1 MEFNNY
7 SGKKV
12 LIMGIQTSGISAAFL
27 LRSME
32 AKVILYDDAI
42 NRNFYDF
49 ETVDNT
55 TVFEILKDI
64 DVIVVSPAIPK
75 THFVLKEAEKYKIYV
90 IAEMELGSSMLSCK
104 QIMVTG
110 TNGKTTIVNM
120 LEKLLLS
127 AGLKVKAMGNIG
139 YPVTQVV
146 LDRMELDY
154 AIIEV
159 SSFQLE
165 HAHNIKPYISVIT
178 NLAPDHLDRYDSY
191 LDYVNT
197 KQNICK
203 LQDSSDYIFV
213 NNEDGAARRFVKV
226 TKATPIAI
234 STRTTLSAIYIK
246 DNFFM
251 MEDTSLCHVKDCKLR
266 GEHNKFN
273 LLMALNIGYLLG
285 VKKEHLTNLIKDYTL
300 LPNRVEY
307 ITTINGI
314 SYYNDSKGTN
324 IHACRFAIES
334 IEGKVGLI
342 MGGSDKNEDFCE
354 FFENI
359 DPKVVKVAV
368 TGGNAEKI
376 YNSALK
382 MGYTNI
388 SISKE
393 LVDAVELLSN
403 SKNVDNV
410 LLSPG
415 CASFDRYKNY
425 AERGDKFREIV
436 YGIKA

>member
-1 MEFNNY
+1 MEFYNY

-32 AKVILYDDAI
+32 AKVILYDDAT

-49 ETVDNT
+49 ETVDST
-55 TVFEILKDI
+55 TVFDVIKDI
-64 DVIVVSPAIPK
+64 DVIVVSPAIAK
-75 THFVLKEAEKYKIYV
+75 THFVLKEADKYKIFV
-90 IAEMELGSSMLSCK
+90 IGELELGSSLLNCK

-120 LEKLLLS
+120 LEKLLQS
-127 AGLKVKAMGNIG
+127 AGFKVKAMGNIG

-146 LDRMELDY
+146 LDKIELDY
-154 AIIEV
+154 AVIEV

-165 HAHNIKPYISVIT
+165 HAHKIKPYISVIT
-178 NLAPDHLDRYDSY
+178 NLAPDHMDRYESY
-191 LDYVNT
+191 ADYVAT

-203 LQDSSDYIFV
+203 LQDSDDYIFV
-213 NNEDGAARRFVKV
+213 NNEDGAARRFVKF
-226 TKATPIAI
+226 TNATPIAV
-234 STRTTLSAIYIK
+234 STRSSLSSIYIK

-251 MEDTSLCHVKDCKLR
+251 MEDISLCHVKECRLR

-285 VKKEHLTNLIKDYTL
+285 VKKEHLTNLIKDYSL

-324 IHACRFAIES
+324 IHACRYAIDS
-334 IEGKVGLI
+334 IEGKIGLI
-342 MGGSDKNEDFCE
+342 MGGSDKNEDFCD

-359 DPKVVKVAV
+359 DPKVIKVTV

-382 MGYTNI
+382 MGFTNI
-388 SISKE
+388 YISKE
-393 LVDAVELLSN
+393 LVEAVEILSN
-403 SKNVDNV
+403 SKGVDNI

>member
-1 MEFNNY
+1 MDIFNY
-7 SGKKV
+7 SGKRV

-27 LRSME
+27 LRSLN
-32 AKVILYDDAI
+32 AKVILYDDAT
-42 NRNFYDF
+42 NRNFYDYD
-49 ETVDNT
+49 TVNSV
-55 TVFEILKDI
+55 TVMDILKDI

-75 THFVLKEAEKYKIYV
+75 NHSVLKEAEKYKTFV
-90 IAEMELGSSMLSCK
+90 IGELELGCSFLTCK

-146 LDRMELDY
+146 LDKIELDY

-165 HAHNIKPYISVIT
+165 HAHFIKPYISVIT
-178 NLAPDHLDRYDSY
+178 NLAPDHMDRYDSY

-203 LQDSSDYIFV
+203 LQDKNDYIFV

-226 TKATPIAI
+226 TEATPVAI
-234 STRTTLSAIYIK
+234 SPRAALSPIFIK

-273 LLMALNIGYLLG
+273 LLMALNIGFLLG

-324 IHACRFAIES
+324 IHACRFAIDS
-334 IEGKVGLI
+334 IDGKIGLI

-388 SISKE
+388 TISRE

-403 SKNVDNV
+403 SKGIDNV

-425 AERGDKFREIV
+425 AERGDKFKEIV